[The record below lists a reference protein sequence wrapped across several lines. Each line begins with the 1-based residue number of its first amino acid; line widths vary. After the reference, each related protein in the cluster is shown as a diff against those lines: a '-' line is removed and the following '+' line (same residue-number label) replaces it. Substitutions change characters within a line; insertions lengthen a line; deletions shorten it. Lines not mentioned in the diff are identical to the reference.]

1 MVALKVVLRPAK
13 GEIIVDGDLE
23 EIRAFMEWYLKKAQT
38 NQQTDPL
45 EKQDRKPKQR
55 ATPKRPSR
63 PLAKPTVVEQQPSQQ
78 IDTSGLP
85 SFVKDN
91 PWLNILSARQ

>member
-1 MVALKVVLRPAK
+1 VVALKVVLRPSK

-23 EIRAFMEWYLKKAQT
+23 EIRAFMEWYLKKVQA
-38 NQQTDPL
+38 NQQTDTP

-63 PLAKPTVVEQQPSQQ
+63 PPVKPAAVEQQPPQQ

-85 SFVKDN
+85 SFVQDN
-91 PWLNILSARQ
+91 PWLSILSARQ